1 MLSPVSRAWVLTAA
15 SLLCVVCIVVLS
27 NLPQPRVIEA
37 AQSPA
42 DLEASFILWGTGGG
56 ARLGFALGFDYLF
69 MAAYVTA
76 IGLGCAAV
84 AEGARGV
91 LRSLGVFLAY
101 AQIASGLIDAT
112 ENAALIRLLL
122 VGFDERLMTVARM
135 ATASKFAIPVT
146 GMAYIAVAWSVNRW
160 WRR

>member
-1 MLSPVSRAWVLTAA
+1 MGRTTLLSPVSRAWVLTAA

-76 IGLGCAAV
+76 IGLGCGNGPCVGNKSGSIELGTAHMAQTCQT
-84 AEGARGV
+84 EGA
-91 LRSLGVFLAY
+91 
-101 AQIASGLIDAT
+101 I
-112 ENAALIRLLL
+112 
-122 VGFDERLMTVARM
+122 
-135 ATASKFAIPVT
+135 
-146 GMAYIAVAWSVNRW
+146 W
-160 WRR
+160 